1 MARFRTRARAVDM
14 LGRQQIAGVPTA
26 ISELFKNA
34 HDAYADHAIV
44 DYYRSDRLFIL
55 RDDGIGMTEEDF
67 EHRWLT
73 LATESKVQTRGER
86 LVTGRKGYPRR
97 AVLGE
102 KGIGRLA
109 VAAIGPQ
116 VLILSRPLKDEKLGD
131 LLISLIHWGLF
142 EIPGADVEQ
151 VEIPTLTMPGGRM
164 PGSDEISTLVDW
176 VAENLEELRPRA
188 GKQLAERIGS
198 ELQAFRGIDPDAL
211 ATEALEGPSLV
222 DGPGTHF
229 YIRPADAL
237 ISEDLRAR
245 EQGEPSDLLKSL
257 VGFTNTMTP
266 RHSAPALDV
275 EFRDHFSEEA
285 YDDVIEDSAFFTPAE
300 FEAADQHIQGQ
311 FDEKGQFSGTVRV
324 YDEDPVEIVIPYPD
338 ARGTDAEC
346 GPFRVDIAYQQGEQ
360 KRTMLDPEAWNA
372 ITAKLKLYGG
382 LYIYR
387 DGIRVLPYGNQD
399 FDFLEMERNRS
410 VSASDFFF
418 SYRRIFGVVEI
429 TRADNSQLR
438 EKAGREGFAANEAYR
453 QFRALL
459 KNLFYQVSFQFY
471 RKDVGARAD
480 RFWERAEE
488 LERLDKARRRRAGQV
503 SARKRQLANGLSDF
517 EQAIDEGRVAAE
529 AERIVA
535 SVRDGLRLAVSEKDS
550 SRAAA
555 SVARIEE
562 RAREE
567 LRAADASYRV
577 ERPRGM
583 SLNRPLAQRYA
594 RYEDAR
600 AVLVGDVLE
609 PARGQVDDLV
619 NQAVKSHKLALARQ
633 LRIESAATTAIV
645 RARTDTRDSQ
655 RALNAAANAARK
667 KAYEL
672 GREQFQGVEDAV
684 AKIQAELAG
693 LEIAALSDRKLVAF
707 RARFEKGLAELT
719 DSATVALQ
727 SVTQQI
733 DAMVWP
739 ENGSGTTVTAQDQ
752 VEALETDFE
761 TLAEQ
766 ASEQMEMT
774 QLGMAVDVI
783 NHEFRQTVQTIRRSL
798 RQLKVWA
805 DANPKLLGPYQEL
818 KTSFDHLDGYL
829 MLFTPL
835 QRRLYRTKVEIVGS
849 EVSTFLH
856 DLFDKRLEEN
866 EIELRASRAF
876 DEHRVEQYP
885 STIYPV
891 FVNLVDNSL
900 FWLANYRGERTV
912 TLDAGDDWMAVR
924 DSGPGVPPDLGEEI
938 FKAGVSTKP
947 GGSGYGLF
955 ISRQVLERDGMGLI
969 ALPTRADHGAEFRIL
984 EGRDR

>member
-1 MARFRTRARAVDM
+1 M

-26 ISELFKNA
+26 ISELCKNA
-34 HDAYADHAIV
+34 HDAYADYAIV

-67 EHRWLT
+67 EQRWLM
-73 LATESKVQTRGER
+73 LATESKVQAQGQS
-86 LVTGRKGYPRR
+86 LVTGRPGYPRR

-116 VLILSRPLKDEKLGD
+116 VLILSRPLRNEKLGD
-131 LLISLIHWGLF
+131 LLVSLIHWGLF
-142 EIPGADVEQ
+142 EIPGADLEQ
-151 VEIPTLTMPGGRM
+151 VEIPTLTVPGGRM
-164 PGSDEISTLVDW
+164 PGSDEINTLVDW
-176 VAENLEELRPRA
+176 IAENLDELRP
-188 GKQLAERIGS
+188 GGDKQLTARIGA
-198 ELQAFRGIDPDAL
+198 ELKAFRGIDPDAL
-211 ATEALEGPSLV
+211 AGKALEGPSLV

-237 ISEDLRAR
+237 ITEDLRAR

-266 RHSAPALDV
+266 THPEPALHV

-285 YDDVIEDSAFFTPAE
+285 YDNVIEDSAFFTPAE
-300 FEAADQHIQGQ
+300 FEAADQHIQGR
-311 FDEKGQFSGTVRV
+311 FDKKGQFSGTVRV
-324 YDEDPVEIVIPYPD
+324 YDEDPVDIVIPYPP

-346 GPFRVDIAYQQGEQ
+346 GPFRVDIAYEQGEQ

-372 ITAKLKLYGG
+372 ITTKLKLYGG

-399 FDFLEMERNRS
+399 FDFLDMERNRS

-429 TRADNSQLR
+429 TRASNSQLR

-471 RKDVGARAD
+471 RKDVGAQAD
-480 RFWERAEE
+480 RFWERTEE

-503 SARKRQLANGLSDF
+503 SARRRQLAGGLSDF
-517 EQAIDEGRVAAE
+517 EQAIDEGRVVAE
-529 AERIVA
+529 AERIVTG
-535 SVRDGLRLAVSEKDS
+535 VRDGLQIAVSEEDP

-555 SVARIEE
+555 SVARIED

-567 LRAADASYRV
+567 LRATDANYRV

-583 SLNRPLAQRYA
+583 NLNKPLAQRYA

-600 AVLVGDVLE
+600 ALLEGEILE
-609 PARGQVDDLV
+609 PARRQVDELI

-633 LRIESAATTAIV
+633 LRVENAATAAIK
-645 RARTDTRDSQ
+645 RARNDTRDAR
-655 RALNAAANAARK
+655 RALNVAANAAQK
-667 KAYEL
+667 KAA
-672 GREQFQGVEDAV
+672 GFGQRHFQVVEDAI
-684 AKIQAELAG
+684 AKVEAELAS
-693 LEIAALSDRKLVAF
+693 LDMASLSDRRLVAF
-707 RARFEKGLAELT
+707 RARFERNLT
-719 DSATVALQ
+719 DLSKSATVALQ
-727 SVTQQI
+727 SVTQQVEGL
-733 DAMVWP
+733 VWP
-739 ENGSGTTVTAQDQ
+739 ENGNGPTVTAQDQ
-752 VEALETDFE
+752 VEVLETDFE
-761 TLAEQ
+761 ALAEQ

-783 NHEFRQTVQTIRRSL
+783 NHEFRHTVQAIRRSL

-835 QRRLYRTKVEIVGS
+835 QRRLYRTKVEILGS
-849 EVSTFLH
+849 EIDTFLH

-866 EIELRASRAF
+866 EIALRATPTF
-876 DEHRVEQYP
+876 LEHRLEQYP

-900 FWLANYRGERTV
+900 FWLTNYRGQRTI
-912 TLDAGDDWMAVR
+912 TLDASDEWMAVR
-924 DSGPGVPPDLGEEI
+924 DSGPGIAPDLGDDI
-938 FKAGVSTKP
+938 FKPGVSTKP

-969 ALPTRADHGAEFRIL
+969 ALPTSAEEGAEFRIL
-984 EGRDR
+984 DGDN

>member
-34 HDAYADHAIV
+34 HDAYADYAIV

-67 EHRWLT
+67 EQRWLT
-73 LATESKVQTRGER
+73 LATESKVQTQGQR
-86 LVTGRKGYPRR
+86 LVTGRPGYPRR

-116 VLILSRPLKDEKLGD
+116 VLILSRPLRNEKLGD
-131 LLISLIHWGLF
+131 LLVSLIHWGLF
-142 EIPGADVEQ
+142 EIPGADLEQ
-151 VEIPTLTMPGGRM
+151 VEIPTLTVPGGRM
-164 PGSDEISTLVDW
+164 PGSEEINTLIDW
-176 VAENLEELRPRA
+176 VAENLD
-188 GKQLAERIGS
+188 QLPTSADKRLAKRIGA
-198 ELQAFRGIDPDAL
+198 ELQAFRGIDPDVL
-211 ATEALEGPSLV
+211 AADALEGPSLL

-237 ISEDLRAR
+237 ITEDLTAR
-245 EQGEPSDLLKSL
+245 DLGEPSDLLKSL

-266 RHSAPALDV
+266 THPKPALHV

-285 YDDVIEDSAFFTPAE
+285 YDNVIEDSSFFTPAE

-324 YDEDPVEIVIPYPD
+324 YDEDPVKIVIPYPS

-346 GPFRVDIAYQQGEQ
+346 GPFRVDIAYQQGDQ
-360 KRTMLDPEAWNA
+360 RRTMLDPEAWNA
-372 ITAKLKLYGG
+372 ITSKLKLYGG

-387 DGIRVLPYGNQD
+387 DGIRILPYGNQD

-429 TRADNSQLR
+429 TRTDNSQLR

-453 QFRALL
+453 QFRTLL

-471 RKDVGARAD
+471 RKDVGAHAD
-480 RFWERAEE
+480 RFWERTEE

-503 SARKRQLANGLSDF
+503 SARKRQVAGGLSDF
-517 EQAIDEGRVAAE
+517 EQAIDEGRVLAE

-535 SVRDGLRLAVSEKDS
+535 AVRDGLEIAVSEDDP

-555 SVARIEE
+555 SVARIED

-567 LRAADASYRV
+567 LRATDASYRV

-583 SLNRPLAQRYA
+583 NLSRPLAQRYA

-600 AVLVGDVLE
+600 ALLEGEVLE
-609 PARGQVDDLV
+609 PARRQVDELV
-619 NQAVKSHKLALARQ
+619 NRAVKSHKLALARQ
-633 LRIESAATTAIV
+633 LRIESAATAAV
-645 RARTDTRDSQ
+645 KWARSGTRDAR
-655 RALNAAANAARK
+655 RALNVAANDAQK
-667 KAYEL
+667 KAYKL
-672 GREQFQGVEDAV
+672 GQDHVRVVEDAV
-684 AKIQAELAG
+684 ANVEAELAS
-693 LEIAALSDRKLVAF
+693 LEVASLSDRRLVAF
-707 RARFEKGLAELT
+707 RARFERDLADLAEN
-719 DSATVALQ
+719 ATVALK
-727 SVTQQI
+727 SMTQQI
-733 DAMVWP
+733 DGLAWP
-739 ENGSGTTVTAQDQ
+739 ENGGGPMVTAQDQ

-774 QLGMAVDVI
+774 QLGMAVEVI
-783 NHEFRQTVQTIRRSL
+783 NHEFRHTVQAIRRSL

-805 DANPKLLGPYQEL
+805 DANPKLLDPYRDL

-835 QRRLYRTKVEIVGS
+835 QRRLYRTKVEIIGS
-849 EVSTFLH
+849 EIETFLR
-856 DLFDKRLEEN
+856 DLFDKRLQEN
-866 EIELRASRAF
+866 EVDLRATPAF
-876 DEHRVEQYP
+876 LEHRLEQYP

-900 FWLANYRGERTV
+900 FWLTNYRGERTI
-912 TLDAGDDWMAVR
+912 TLDASDEWMAVR
-924 DSGPGVPPDLGEEI
+924 DSGPGIAPDLGEDI
-938 FKAGVSTKP
+938 FKPGVSTKP

-955 ISRQVLERDGMGLI
+955 ISRQVLERDGMGLV
-969 ALPTRADHGAEFRIL
+969 ALPTSGDNGAEFRIL
-984 EGRDR
+984 EDGSR

>member
-34 HDAYADHAIV
+34 HDAYADYAIV

-67 EHRWLT
+67 EQRWLT
-73 LATESKVQTRGER
+73 LATESKVQIQGQG
-86 LVTGRKGYPRR
+86 LVTGRPGYARR

-116 VLILSRPLKDEKLGD
+116 VLILSRPLRNEKLGD
-131 LLISLIHWGLF
+131 LLVSLIHWGLF
-142 EIPGADVEQ
+142 EIPGADLEQ
-151 VEIPTLTMPGGRM
+151 VEIPTLTVSGGRM
-164 PGSDEISTLVDW
+164 PGSEEINTLIDW
-176 VAENLEELRPRA
+176 VAENLNELPTGADKR
-188 GKQLAERIGS
+188 LANRIGV
-198 ELQAFRGIDPDAL
+198 ELEAFRGIDPDVL
-211 ATEALEGPSLV
+211 AAAALEGPTLL

-237 ISEDLRAR
+237 ITEDLTAR
-245 EQGEPSDLLKSL
+245 DLGEPSDLLKSL

-266 RHSAPALDV
+266 THAKPALDV

-285 YDDVIEDSAFFTPAE
+285 YDNVIEESSFFTPEE
-300 FEAADQHIQGQ
+300 FSAADQHIQGR

-324 YDEDPVEIVIPYPD
+324 YDADPVEIVIPYPA
-338 ARGTDAEC
+338 ARGKDADC
-346 GPFRVDIAYQQGEQ
+346 GPFQVDIAYQQGEQ

-372 ITAKLKLYGG
+372 ITSKLRLYGG

-429 TRADNSQLR
+429 TRANNSQLR

-453 QFRALL
+453 QFRTLL
-459 KNLFYQVSFQFY
+459 KQLFYQVSFQFY
-471 RKDVGARAD
+471 RKDVGAQAD

-503 SARKRQLANGLSDF
+503 SERRRQLASGLTDF
-517 EQAIDEGRVAAE
+517 ELGLDERRAA
-529 AERIVA
+529 ADADRIIA
-535 SVRDGLRLAVSEKDS
+535 GVRDALQIAVSEADP

-555 SVARIEE
+555 SVARIED
-562 RAREE
+562 RAREA
-567 LRAADASYRV
+567 LRAADVAYRV

-583 SLNRPLAQRYA
+583 NLNKPLAERYA

-600 AVLVGDVLE
+600 ALLVGEVFE
-609 PARGQVDDLV
+609 PARKQVDDLV
-619 NQAVKSHKLALARQ
+619 GSAVKSHKLALARQ
-633 LRIESAATTAIV
+633 LRIENAAAAAI
-645 RARTDTRDSQ
+645 RQARGDTRDAR
-655 RALNAAANAARK
+655 RALNTAANSAQK
-667 KAYEL
+667 KAYKL
-672 GREQFQGVEDAV
+672 GQDNSQIVEDAV
-684 AKIQAELAG
+684 ARTEAELAS
-693 LEIAALSDRKLVAF
+693 LDTAALTDRKLVAV
-707 RARFEKGLAELT
+707 RARFETTLAELT
-719 DSATVALQ
+719 ESATIVLQ

-733 DAMVWP
+733 DGLVWP
-739 ENGSGTTVTAQDQ
+739 DNGSGPTVTAQDQ
-752 VEALETDFE
+752 VEVLEMDFE

-783 NHEFRQTVQTIRRSL
+783 NHEFRHTVQTIRRSL

-849 EVSTFLH
+849 EVETFLH
-856 DLFDKRLEEN
+856 DLFDKRLEES
-866 EIELRASRAF
+866 EIELRATRAF
-876 DEHRVEQYP
+876 TEHRLEQYP
-885 STIYPV
+885 STIYPA

-900 FWLANYRGERTV
+900 FWLTTYRGDRTI
-912 TLDAGDDWMAVR
+912 TLDAGNDWMAVR
-924 DSGPGVPPDLGEEI
+924 DSGPGVAPDLGDDI
-938 FKAGVSTKP
+938 FKPGVSTKP

-955 ISRQVLERDGMGLI
+955 VSRQVLERDGMGLV
-969 ALPTRADHGAEFRIL
+969 ALPTSADEGAEFRIL
-984 EGRDR
+984 EGDNR